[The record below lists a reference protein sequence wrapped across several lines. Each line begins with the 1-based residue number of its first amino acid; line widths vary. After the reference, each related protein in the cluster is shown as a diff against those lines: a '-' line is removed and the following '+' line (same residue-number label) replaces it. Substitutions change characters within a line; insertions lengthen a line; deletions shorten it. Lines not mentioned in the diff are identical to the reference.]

1 MTLHSS
7 SAGFNVNPGTIC
19 KIVHLSS
26 IGIQSI
32 RVQKLKLTFK
42 TRSQSILTG
51 TNVELC
57 VLFYFVKLSLKNNHD
72 LFLSLL
78 NNHFNVQYITVK
90 GGFKNLLKDSHMLV
104 VNFLKS
110 YRWCNGYRARVQC
123 GRSWVRAPVGSNQKL

>member
-7 SAGFNVNPGTIC
+7 SAGFNVNPGKIC

-51 TNVELC
+51 TKVELC
-57 VLFYFVKLSLKNNHD
+57 VLFYFVKLSLRNNHD

-90 GGFKNLLKDSHMLV
+90 GGFKNLLKDSHRLV

-110 YRWCNGYRARVQC
+110 V
-123 GRSWVRAPVGSNQKL
+123 SVV